1 MSGSRWLVTAVAT
14 ALGVALA
21 SPALAADL
29 KSSKD
34 PAAIKALV
42 KVKPKV
48 KQIEVPGFPA
58 RNSSSIVL
66 NLVKGQSY
74 TVKVTYSTPIL
85 YRGAKAAPSAI
96 PSVGVASKGLVV
108 AVGGAYQGA
117 VYQFYEKYC
126 LRIPPVKPGDSTVL
140 ETPVFQVP
148 ANLTGNQF
156 SITAYDPASS
166 QSAECR

>member
-14 ALGVALA
+14 VLGVALA
-21 SPALAADL
+21 SPALAADPG
-29 KSSKD
+29 KG
-34 PAAIKALV
+34 PIQALV

-58 RNSSSIVL
+58 VNGSSIVL

-74 TVKVTYSTPIL
+74 KVKVTYSTPVL

-117 VYQFYEKYC
+117 EYEFYERYC

-166 QSAECR
+166 QSAGCR